1 MQPPHHNPRLA
12 ARLGVAMGQ
21 PPGRLARVHPQG
33 TVAVGE
39 PVRGSGKVQAS
50 PPRRV
55 LSRSVIAS

>member
-1 MQPPHHNPRLA
+1 MRHPT
-12 ARLGVAMGQ
+12 
-21 PPGRLARVHPQG
+21 GRLSRVPPQG

-55 LSRSVIAS
+55 PSYPVISA

>member
-1 MQPPHHNPRLA
+1 
-12 ARLGVAMGQ
+12 MGQ
-21 PPGRLARVHPQG
+21 PPSRLARVHPQG

-55 LSRSVIAS
+55 PSYPMISA

>member
-1 MQPPHHNPRLA
+1 
-12 ARLGVAMGQ
+12 MGQ
-21 PPGRLARVHPQG
+21 PPRRLARVHPQG

-55 LSRSVIAS
+55 LSRPAIAS